1 MIASRRL
8 RGLHLLASRAN
19 PSSPRAPVR
28 ILGQS
33 RSNTCSSALC
43 TARPFSIEHDAG
55 RIHRA
60 RRIHRGEKRRARLD
74 GLTAFEQTVGNTRLL
89 RLRGPSEATGCNIYG
104 KAEYENPGG
113 SIKDRAAL
121 WMIQDAEA
129 RGVLTRGTKGGGV
142 IVEGTAGNTG
152 IGLALAGQVMRE
164 RQTRERTREW
174 YVVCVCVCARA
185 RVCVCVSTHTTKRHR
200 EREHFHPPVTVRFTT
215 LRPTASVR
223 SRCSGTTLS
232 SCLTTRSH
240 RRRRTTSAGPAP
252 MSWRSP
258 PSPSPTKTTSSM
270 SRRGWRRCSRRR
282 EGEADLLVLV
292 RVMVNAHSY
301 L

>member
-60 RRIHRGEKRRARLD
+60 RRIHRDEKRRARLD

-129 RGVLTRGTKGGGV
+129 RGVLTRGTEGGGV

-174 YVVCVCVCARA
+174 YVVCVCVCVCARA
-185 RVCVCVSTHTTKRHR
+185 RVCVRVHTHDKTTQR
-200 EREHFHPPVTVRFTT
+200 ERTLPSTRHCPIHNSPCVPGVR
-215 LRPTASVR
+215 V
-223 SRCSGTTLS
+223 
-232 SCLTTRSH
+232 
-240 RRRRTTSAGPAP
+240 
-252 MSWRSP
+252 
-258 PSPSPTKTTSSM
+258 
-270 SRRGWRRCSRRR
+270 RRCHR
-282 EGEADLLVLV
+282 A
-292 RVMVNAHSY
+292 
-301 L
+301 

>member
-60 RRIHRGEKRRARLD
+60 RRIHRDEKRRARLD

-129 RGVLTRGTKGGGV
+129 RGVLTRGTEGGGV

-174 YVVCVCVCARA
+174 YVVYVCVCVCVCARA
-185 RVCVCVSTHTTKRHR
+185 CVCACPHTRQNDT
-200 EREHFHPPVTVRFTT
+200 ERENTSIHPSLSDSQLSAPRHPCVPGVR
-215 LRPTASVR
+215 V
-223 SRCSGTTLS
+223 
-232 SCLTTRSH
+232 
-240 RRRRTTSAGPAP
+240 
-252 MSWRSP
+252 
-258 PSPSPTKTTSSM
+258 
-270 SRRGWRRCSRRR
+270 RRCHR
-282 EGEADLLVLV
+282 A
-292 RVMVNAHSY
+292 
-301 L
+301 